1 MKRGL
6 SVLMGSVLAASL
18 VTVSL
23 LTVSLLTVS
32 LLTGCRE
39 SREKGSEDTDVLYHS
54 YYSEPYVTLDPST
67 EQSNGVKI
75 LHNVYETLTRYNDRT
90 DEVEPLLATNWIS
103 NEDGTQWVFRLR
115 EDVTFHD

>member
-23 LTVSLLTVS
+23 VTVSLLTVS

-67 EQSNGVKI
+67 
-75 LHNVYETLTRYNDRT
+75 
-90 DEVEPLLATNWIS
+90 
-103 NEDGTQWVFRLR
+103 
-115 EDVTFHD
+115 

>member
-18 VTVSL
+18 V
-23 LTVSLLTVS
+23 TVSLLTVS

-67 EQSNGVKI
+67 
-75 LHNVYETLTRYNDRT
+75 
-90 DEVEPLLATNWIS
+90 
-103 NEDGTQWVFRLR
+103 
-115 EDVTFHD
+115 

>member
-23 LTVSLLTVS
+23 LTVSLLTA
-32 LLTGCRE
+32 CRE

-54 YYSEPYVTLDPST
+54 
-67 EQSNGVKI
+67 
-75 LHNVYETLTRYNDRT
+75 
-90 DEVEPLLATNWIS
+90 
-103 NEDGTQWVFRLR
+103 
-115 EDVTFHD
+115 